1 MDRGSLPLP
10 KQKNSINMK
19 SKPIVAAFLAATIG
33 AHVANA
39 CHIFVTVSC
48 PGTGDSAAGI
58 MVCATST
65 TMSGQAPTCGVTDN
79 TGFVDLFTPGPDTY
93 NVCVDTNTLPGG
105 ATLATHCQTVT
116 CSDPGVSTTFNL
128 SGVFCSTTPPAAM
141 CWLTGGGTIGT
152 GKTPTFS
159 YGGVVYPGCSPKA
172 ADGGNWNVIDHDTGL
187 HFQGQHIVVDGCS
200 GVSDRSPKVPV
211 NIIDFH
217 GDGRLFGVS
226 GNTQEEIAVTFV
238 GRAIDNGEPG
248 HGKDRLFIQVVEPS
262 TSTVVLQIGTSA
274 ANPATVTT
282 GNLQIH
288 ISSCGK

>member
-1 MDRGSLPLP
+1 MKP
-10 KQKNSINMK
+10 K
-19 SKPIVAAFLAATIG
+19 PVLAAFLAATFT

-48 PGTGDSAAGI
+48 PNNGDSAAGI

-65 TMSGQAPTCGVTDN
+65 TVSGQTPTCGVTDN

-93 NVCVDTNTLPGG
+93 DVCVDTNTLPSN
-105 ATLATHCQTVT
+105 ATLADHCQTIT
-116 CSDPGVSTTFNL
+116 CTDPGVSTTFDL
-128 SGVFCSTTPPAAM
+128 SGDFCSSPPPPTAM
-141 CWLTGGGTIGT
+141 CWLTGGGTIGN

-172 ADGGNWNVIDHDTGL
+172 ADGGNWNVINHDTGL
-187 HFQGQHIVVDGCS
+187 HFQGQHIIVDSCS
-200 GVSDRSPKVPV
+200 GVPTRSPKVPV

-217 GDGRLFGVS
+217 GDGRLSGVG
-226 GNTQEEIAVTFV
+226 GNPQATIAVTFV
-238 GRAIDNGEPG
+238 GRAIDNNEPG
-248 HGKDRLFIQVVEPS
+248 HGKDQLFIQVVDPR
-262 TSTVVLQIGTSA
+262 TNTVLLQIGTSA
-274 ANPATVTT
+274 ADPATIST